1 MMNNGMLSMN
11 GMNGFNGMNGM
22 QIQQQQQQQQQFM
35 PQASPTVTSVMG
47 GTSMMGT
54 PLGGSNTLL
63 NGVQMNQQ
71 QLQQILQN

>member
-1 MMNNGMLSMN
+1 MN

-22 QIQQQQQQQQQFM
+22 QIQQQQQQQQFM
-35 PQASPTVTSVMG
+35 PQASPAVTSVMG
-47 GTSMMGT
+47 GSSMMGT
-54 PLGGSNTLL
+54 PLGGSNTVL